1 MFYKEEKKAFL
12 VEIRVRLLQMS
23 AEVLGKNFAVWVEDL

>member
-23 AEVLGKNFAVWVEDL
+23 AEVLGKNCAVW